1 MWWFI
6 IYIIIGYFFYT
17 YSYFYLCDEYDFPK
31 EIQEWK
37 RILIIIG
44 ISLSIGLFWL
54 IYILIALLINIFKIK
69 RK

>member
-6 IYIIIGYFFYT
+6 IYVIIGYFFYT
-17 YSYFYLCDEYDFPK
+17 YSYFYLYNEYDFPK

-37 RILIIIG
+37 RILIIVS

-54 IYILIALLINIFKIK
+54 IYLLIALLMEIFKFKIK
-69 RK
+69 